1 MDGQSTQVET
11 QVVESEGEE
20 VTCVKCQQKF
30 PEKLIL
36 KKSKNFWICRPCC
49 RLSSFVSN
57 LQLPEGF
64 SGLSGNDLVD
74 FYKGVKNY
82 VNEKTGRLVHEKVSQ
97 AVVQTLEKSTVSSKQ
112 SSEGGEFLP
121 LSVQVMR
128 GWDPELVKSAGVY
141 MDHPTLGPVYKME
154 VLSEQKAETTSL
166 KRKETS
172 TVNLKTKR
180 GAKALKAAPAEAE
193 SAAAA
198 ATEEDLGLLSD
209 AEEEDNTESK
219 KERRERLKAEAEKNK
234 KLQKEFKKNTAAASK
249 AVAELLPLLG
259 KVAQETRQSSK
270 APELLQEAQN
280 FLAQG
285 SVGAT
290 LSFEALHV
298 STEATLLKNSL
309 AAAKPK
315 RAAGKKAAKE
325 KTDTTEPQE
334 AAVPEG

>member
-1 MDGQSTQVET
+1 MDGESTQVET
-11 QVVESEGEE
+11 QVVQSEGEE

-49 RLSSFVSN
+49 RLTCFVSN
-57 LQLPEGF
+57 LKLPEGF

-74 FYKGVKNY
+74 FYKGIKNY

-166 KRKETS
+166 KRKETT
-172 TVNLKTKR
+172 TVNLKSKR

-209 AEEEDNTESK
+209 AEEDDNTESK
-219 KERRERLKAEAEKNK
+219 KKRRERLKAEAEKNK

-249 AVAELLPLLG
+249 AVAELLPLLA
-259 KVAQETRQSSK
+259 KVSEETRKSSK

-285 SVGAT
+285 SVGASF
-290 LSFEALHV
+290 SFEALHV

-315 RAAGKKAAKE
+315 RAAAKKAAKE
-325 KTDTTEPQE
+325 KTEKTEPQE
-334 AAVPEG
+334 AEG

>member
-1 MDGQSTQVET
+1 M
-11 QVVESEGEE
+11 
-20 VTCVKCQQKF
+20 
-30 PEKLIL
+30 
-36 KKSKNFWICRPCC
+36 
-49 RLSSFVSN
+49 
-57 LQLPEGF
+57 
-64 SGLSGNDLVD
+64 
-74 FYKGVKNY
+74 KNY